1 MHPICLANR
10 AFGAVQVRALRLED
24 WLNVKTFL
32 RISLCSFVSAV
43 FNFRQNKSPFAS
55 ALGD

>member
-1 MHPICLANR
+1 MHPLSER

-32 RISLCSFVSAV
+32 RIALCSFVSAV